1 MTKLDSFSQ
10 VGRVSDLVRN
20 LGAHSHVLLLLLLTF
35 FGLIWRGILFIS
47 YLSSSFFSERE
58 TYSRWRSQE
67 DSRAPP
73 KSTAPAETG
82 SQSSASRPTWRVSD
96 WFALCNVFF
105 SKQWRKLFCASWT
118 KCSATCAKKSKPS
131 TCSKCISLKRLTKA
145 IASPPIGGS
154 LCPVSCHQA
163 GVFPCRPSS
172 AHPSGADR
180 FHLTVTDVVLVSPLS
195 PAVAPASNRR
205 RSAANR
211 RARAN
216 SLAIRS
222 T

>member
-1 MTKLDSFSQ
+1 MAWYPFYFLS
-10 VGRVSDLVRN
+10 
-20 LGAHSHVLLLLLLTF
+20 LLLF
-35 FGLIWRGILFIS
+35 FFRERDLFPLAQS
-47 YLSSSFFSERE
+47 GR
-58 TYSRWRSQE
+58 QQ
-67 DSRAPP
+67 APP
-73 KSTAPAETG
+73 PPPSPPPQLKQGLSHQPVVPLDACQIGLLSVT
-82 SQSSASRPTWRVSD
+82 
-96 WFALCNVFF
+96 FF

-131 TCSKCISLKRLTKA
+131 TCSKCISRKRLTRA
-145 IASPPIGGS
+145 TASPPIGGS